1 MCGETV
7 SEAENTTGTD
17 TPMDI
22 DEAAIRKRF
31 NQFRTAW
38 TEKASMKS
46 RSATYMLFT
55 KFLQS
60 RSKSTTSRIED
71 TQPKDVVEF
80 LCWLDSCGARR
91 RTVVHARHCAA
102 VGMKD
107 FTGCST
113 TPEECSLRY
122 AFDSL
127 RSNHISKLAMV
138 FEKELGIVTPW
149 SSTLRIGNPVRS
161 ELVTQYL
168 TFTTEEQKQA
178 GVLVKQAPAILHGHL
193 ETIVRSM
200 RTKLQ
205 STVSILERVTL
216 ARDIAFLAVAFS
228 TTKRGAELTNTLI
241 QRVLRLPNKSGLLFN
256 FQWGKTLR
264 DGADHLISVPY
275 DEKYVAVCP
284 VRAVEQWI
292 AVGRAAG
299 WDMTS
304 GYLFFEIS
312 TGPNGRPVK
321 GSLPIS
327 AAKMSTKLK

>member
-91 RTVVHARHCAA
+91 RAVVHARHCAA

-113 TPEECSLRY
+113 TLEECSLRY

-168 TFTTEEQKQA
+168 TFTTEEQKHA
-178 GVLVKQAPAILHGHL
+178 GVLVKQAPAILHGHS

-205 STVSILERVTL
+205 STVSMIERVTL

-228 TTKRGAELTNTLI
+228 TTKKGAELTNTLI
-241 QRVLRLPNKSGLLFN
+241 KRFCLVRGYVSHAYSVLLCVGAFACLLAF
-256 FQWGKTLR
+256 FCSIRILVARPRSLCRIYYYTPTPYTYKDCVQPAR
-264 DGADHLISVPY
+264 DPRGELCSP
-275 DEKYVAVCP
+275 
-284 VRAVEQWI
+284 
-292 AVGRAAG
+292 
-299 WDMTS
+299 T
-304 GYLFFEIS
+304 
-312 TGPNGRPVK
+312 
-321 GSLPIS
+321 
-327 AAKMSTKLK
+327 